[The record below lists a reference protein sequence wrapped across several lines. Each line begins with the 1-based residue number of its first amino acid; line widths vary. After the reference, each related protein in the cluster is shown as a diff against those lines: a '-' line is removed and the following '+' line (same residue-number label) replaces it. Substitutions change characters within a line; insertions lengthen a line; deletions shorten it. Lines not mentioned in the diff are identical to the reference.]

1 MKSTINVNIGGQ
13 SFVLD
18 EDAYHVLRAYLESWE
33 LNLSGDSGKREILD
47 DMEARIA
54 ELFLE
59 RVKVPGQVVTQSMV
73 EEVITIMGKPDQA
86 GSSSYEEGR
95 ETYTGKPYRRMYRDP
110 DNRFLGGVCSGMGL
124 YWRVDPIIFRLLFI
138 LAFFTLFAGVILY
151 ILLWIAIP
159 KAVTP
164 AQKLEMR
171 GEPITVENIRRAVAN
186 EFNEIFSK
194 KK

>member
-13 SFVLD
+13 SFVVD
-18 EDAYHVLRAYLESWE
+18 DDAYHVLSTYLESWE
-33 LNLSGDSGKREILD
+33 INLSADSGKREILD

-59 RVKVPGQVVTQSMV
+59 RVKIPGQVVTLSMV

-86 GSSSYEEGR
+86 GSFDEVHS
-95 ETYTGKPYRRMYRDP
+95 TYTGKPYRRMYRDP

-124 YWRVDPIIFRLLFI
+124 YWRVDPIIFRLVFI
-138 LAFFTLFAGVILY
+138 LAFFTLFSGVVLY
-151 ILLWIAIP
+151 LLLWIAIP

-194 KK
+194 KH

>member
-13 SFVLD
+13 SFVVD
-18 EDAYHVLRAYLESWE
+18 EDAYHVLSTYLESWE
-33 LNLSGDSGKREILD
+33 INLSGDSGKREILD

-59 RVKVPGQVVTQSMV
+59 RVKIPGQVVTLSMV

-86 GSSSYEEGR
+86 GSFDEGSR
-95 ETYTGKPYRRMYRDP
+95 THTGKPYRRMYRDP

-124 YWRVDPIIFRLLFI
+124 YWRVDPIIFRLVFI
-138 LAFFTLFAGVILY
+138 LAFFTFFSGVILY
-151 ILLWIAIP
+151 LLLWIAIP

-194 KK
+194 KQ